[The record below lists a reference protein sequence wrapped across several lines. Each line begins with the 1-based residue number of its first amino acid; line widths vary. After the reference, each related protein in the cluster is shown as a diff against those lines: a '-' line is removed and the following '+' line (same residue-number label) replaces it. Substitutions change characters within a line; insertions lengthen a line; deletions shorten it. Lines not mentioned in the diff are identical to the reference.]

1 MQARRSNDASALV
14 DLLAVVRD
22 GLGGA
27 RAPRGGAGIGTT
39 ALLGHVVRLTDDFQ
53 VARMAGVKWEMDP
66 EFVGLRR
73 AFRESADNT
82 SSVTVSACRAAEAGL
97 ANLADGR

>member
-27 RAPRGGAGIGTT
+27 RVPRRG
-39 ALLGHVVRLTDDFQ
+39 
-53 VARMAGVKWEMDP
+53 P
-66 EFVGLRR
+66 
-73 AFRESADNT
+73 ESARRRCSGT
-82 SSVTVSACRAAEAGL
+82 
-97 ANLADGR
+97 

>member
-27 RAPRGGAGIGTT
+27 RVPRRGGRNRHDGAARARSQTDRRLAGGPD
-39 ALLGHVVRLTDDFQ
+39 GRGEMGDGS
-53 VARMAGVKWEMDP
+53 GV
-66 EFVGLRR
+66 RR

-82 SSVTVSACRAAEAGL
+82 SSVTVSACRAAGAGL
-97 ANLADGR
+97 ANLVGGR